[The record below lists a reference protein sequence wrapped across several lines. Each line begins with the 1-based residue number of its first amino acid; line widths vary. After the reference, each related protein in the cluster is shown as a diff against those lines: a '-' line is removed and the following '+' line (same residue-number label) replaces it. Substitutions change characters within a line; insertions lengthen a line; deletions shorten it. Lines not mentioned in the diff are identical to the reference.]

1 MSSEGEARYD
11 RCAPSL
17 SEIAEEQAR
26 SNQGL
31 EGEKV
36 VKEYGMYAL
45 IPEST
50 TSPTAVATRS
60 GSRVQKK

>member
-1 MSSEGEARYD
+1 MRSL
-11 RCAPSL
+11 SL

-36 VKEYGMYAL
+36 IKEYGMYAL
-45 IPEST
+45 IPESM
-50 TSPTAVATRS
+50 TSPTAVAARS
-60 GSRVQKK
+60 GSRASPEAIIIPWEI

>member
-1 MSSEGEARYD
+1 MSELRR

-31 EGEKV
+31 EREKV
-36 VKEYGMYAL
+36 IKEYGMYAL
-45 IPEST
+45 IPESM
-50 TSPTAVATRS
+50 TSPTAVAARS
-60 GSRVQKK
+60 GSRVRKQ